1 MRSLRRLMFERRQK
15 ATRLFTTWFFSK
27 MKRKKVLLGV
37 VLFGSISA
45 VYVFSDYKYLESQL
59 RGKLIEVS
67 GDISKAAGLVVQE
80 VIVEGRSK
88 TRKSTLLQALQV
100 SEGDNILAIN
110 MAEMKDRINK
120 LPWVKFARIERHFP
134 NKISLT
140 LVERTP
146 MARWQTNRMLKLI
159 DDHGAVIPVLDLA
172 KFSNLPIIIGKNA
185 PKIAGQILRTL
196 SNEPHLFRRVK
207 SLTLVSDRRWDV
219 QLDNQINVHLP
230 EKNPGKAWTHLATVE
245 QGHNI
250 FGDQVQGID
259 MRLENQLIIKIE
271 KNKTSPG
278 KMRGRNT

>member
-1 MRSLRRLMFERRQK
+1 MFERRQK

-271 KNKTSPG
+271 KNKSSPG
-278 KMRGRNT
+278 KVRGRNT

>member
-1 MRSLRRLMFERRQK
+1 MRSLRRRSFERKQK
-15 ATRLFTTWFFSK
+15 AKRLFNIWFFSK
-27 MKRKKVLLGV
+27 MKRTKILLGV
-37 VLFGSISA
+37 LLIGSISA
-45 VYVFSDYKYLESQL
+45 VPVFYEYKYLESQL
-59 RGKLIEVS
+59 RGKLIEAS
-67 GDISKAAGLVVQE
+67 GDISKTVGLTVKE

-88 TRKSTLLQALQV
+88 TKKSALLQALQV

-110 MAEMKDRINK
+110 ITEMKDRINK
-120 LPWVKFARIERHFP
+120 LPWIKSARIERHFP

-140 LVERTP
+140 LFERTP

-159 DDHGAVIPVLDLA
+159 DVNGDVIPIVDLTR
-172 KFSNLPIIIGKNA
+172 FSNLPIIIGKNA
-185 PKIAGQILRTL
+185 PKIAGQILNTL

-230 EKNPGKAWTHLATVE
+230 EKNPGKAWAHLATVE
-245 QGHNI
+245 EGHNI

>member
-1 MRSLRRLMFERRQK
+1 MRSLRRRSFERKQK
-15 ATRLFTTWFFSK
+15 AKRLFDIWFFPK
-27 MKRKKVLLGV
+27 MKRTKILLGV
-37 VLFGSISA
+37 LLIGSISA
-45 VYVFSDYKYLESQL
+45 VPVFYEYKYLESQL
-59 RGKLIEVS
+59 RSKLIEVS
-67 GDISKAAGLVVQE
+67 SNISKTVGLTVRE

-88 TRKSTLLQALQV
+88 TRKSVLLQALQV

-110 MAEMKDRINK
+110 ITEMKDRINK
-120 LPWVKFARIERHFP
+120 LPWVKSARIERHFP

-140 LVERTP
+140 LFERTP

-159 DDHGAVIPVLDLA
+159 DVHGDVIPIVDLTR
-172 KFSNLPIIIGKNA
+172 FSNLPIIIGKNA
-185 PKIAGQILRTL
+185 PKIAGQILNTL

-230 EKNPGKAWTHLATVE
+230 EKNPGKAWAHLATVE

>member
-1 MRSLRRLMFERRQK
+1 MRSLRSRSFERKQK
-15 ATRLFTTWFFSK
+15 AKGLLDIWFFSK
-27 MKRKKVLLGV
+27 MKRKKILLGV

-45 VYVFSDYKYLESQL
+45 GSAFYEYKYLESQL
-59 RGKLIEVS
+59 RSKLIEAS
-67 GDISKAAGLVVQE
+67 SNIPITAGLIVRE

-88 TRKSTLLQALQV
+88 TKKSALLQALQV

-110 MAEMKDRINK
+110 ITEMKDRINK

-140 LVERTP
+140 LFERTP
-146 MARWQTNRMLKLI
+146 MARWQTNRKLKLI
-159 DDHGAVIPVLDLA
+159 DVHGDVIPIVDLTR
-172 KFSNLPIIIGKNA
+172 FSNLPIIIGKNA
-185 PKIAGQILRTL
+185 PKIAGQILNTL

-230 EKNPGKAWTHLATVE
+230 EKNPGKAWAHLATVE

>member
-1 MRSLRRLMFERRQK
+1 MRSLRRRAFERKQK
-15 ATRLFTTWFFSK
+15 ATRFFNAWFYSK
-27 MKRKKVLLGV
+27 MKRKKVLLGM
-37 VLFGSISA
+37 VLFGIISA
-45 VYVFSDYKYLESQL
+45 FYVFNENKYLESQL

-67 GDISKAAGLVVQE
+67 GNISKAAGLIVQE
-80 VIVEGRSK
+80 VVVEGRSK
-88 TRKSTLLQALQV
+88 TQKNALLQALQV
-100 SEGDNILAIN
+100 SEGDNILTIN
-110 MAEMKDRINK
+110 IKEMKDRINK

-159 DDHGAVIPVLDLA
+159 DDHGDVIPVVDLTS
-172 KFSNLPIIIGKNA
+172 FSNLPIIIGKNA

-219 QLDNQINVHLP
+219 ELDNQINVHLP
-230 EKNPGKAWTHLATVE
+230 EKNPGKAWTHLATME

-271 KNKTSPG
+271 KNKSSPG
-278 KMRGRNT
+278 KVRGRNT

>member
-1 MRSLRRLMFERRQK
+1 MNIL
-15 ATRLFTTWFFSK
+15 
-27 MKRKKVLLGV
+27 RKKILLGG

-45 VYVFSDYKYLESQL
+45 VSVFYEYKYLESQL
-59 RGKLIEVS
+59 RSKLIEAS
-67 GDISKAAGLVVQE
+67 GNISKTVGLTVRE

-88 TRKSTLLQALQV
+88 TKKSALLQALQV

-110 MAEMKDRINK
+110 ITEMKDRINK
-120 LPWVKFARIERHFP
+120 LPWIKSARIERHLP
-134 NKISLT
+134 NKISLR
-140 LVERTP
+140 LFERTP

-159 DDHGAVIPVLDLA
+159 DVNGDVIPIVDLTR
-172 KFSNLPIIIGKNA
+172 FSNLPIIIGKNA
-185 PKIAGQILRTL
+185 PKIAGQILKTL

-230 EKNPGKAWTHLATVE
+230 EKNPGKAWAHLATVE

-250 FGDQVQGID
+250 FGDQIQGID

-278 KMRGRNT
+278 KMRRRNT

>member
-1 MRSLRRLMFERRQK
+1 MRSLRRRSFERKQK
-15 ATRLFTTWFFSK
+15 AKRLFNIWFFSK
-27 MKRKKVLLGV
+27 MKRTKILLGV
-37 VLFGSISA
+37 LLIGGIS
-45 VYVFSDYKYLESQL
+45 VVPVFYEYKYLESQL
-59 RGKLIEVS
+59 RSKLIEAS
-67 GDISKAAGLVVQE
+67 GNISKTVGLTVRE

-88 TRKSTLLQALQV
+88 TRKSVLLQALQV

-110 MAEMKDRINK
+110 ITEMKDRVNK
-120 LPWVKFARIERHFP
+120 LPWVKSARIERHFP

-140 LVERTP
+140 LFERTP
-146 MARWQTNRMLKLI
+146 MARWQTNRILKLI
-159 DDHGAVIPVLDLA
+159 DVHGDVIPIVDLTR
-172 KFSNLPIIIGKNA
+172 FSNLPIIIGKNA
-185 PKIAGQILRTL
+185 PKIAGQILNTL

-230 EKNPGKAWTHLATVE
+230 EKNPGKAWAHLATVE

-271 KNKTSPG
+271 KNKTIPG
-278 KMRGRNT
+278 KVRGRNT

>member
-1 MRSLRRLMFERRQK
+1 MRSLRSRSFERKQK
-15 ATRLFTTWFFSK
+15 AKGLLDIWFFSK
-27 MKRKKVLLGV
+27 MKRKKILLGV

-45 VYVFSDYKYLESQL
+45 GSAFYEYKYLESQL
-59 RGKLIEVS
+59 RSKLIEAS
-67 GDISKAAGLVVQE
+67 SNIPITAGLIVRE

-88 TRKSTLLQALQV
+88 TKKSALLQALQV

-110 MAEMKDRINK
+110 ITEMKDRINK
-120 LPWVKFARIERHFP
+120 LPWVKSARIERHFP

-140 LVERTP
+140 LFERTP
-146 MARWQTNRMLKLI
+146 MARWQTNRVLKLI
-159 DDHGAVIPVLDLA
+159 DVHGDVIPRVDLTR
-172 KFSNLPIIIGKNA
+172 FSNLPIIIGKNA
-185 PKIAGQILRTL
+185 PKIAGQILNTL

-230 EKNPGKAWTHLATVE
+230 EKNPGKAWAHLATVQ

-250 FGDQVQGID
+250 FGDQIQGID

-271 KNKTSPG
+271 KNKTSPS
-278 KMRGRNT
+278 KVRGRNT

>member
-1 MRSLRRLMFERRQK
+1 MRSLRRRAFERKQK
-15 ATRLFTTWFFSK
+15 ATRFFNAWFYSK
-27 MKRKKVLLGV
+27 MKRKKVLLGM

-45 VYVFSDYKYLESQL
+45 FYVFNENKYLESQL

-67 GDISKAAGLVVQE
+67 GNISKAAGLIVQE
-80 VIVEGRSK
+80 VVVEGRSK
-88 TRKSTLLQALQV
+88 TRKNALLQALQV
-100 SEGDNILAIN
+100 SEGDNILTIN
-110 MAEMKDRINK
+110 IKEMKDRINK

-159 DDHGAVIPVLDLA
+159 DDHGDVIPVVDLTS
-172 KFSNLPIIIGKNA
+172 FSNLPIIIGKNA

-219 QLDNQINVHLP
+219 ELDNQINVHLP
-230 EKNPGKAWTHLATVE
+230 EKNPGKAWTHLATME

-271 KNKTSPG
+271 KNKSSPG
-278 KMRGRNT
+278 KVRGRNT

>member
-1 MRSLRRLMFERRQK
+1 MRSLRRRSFERKQK
-15 ATRLFTTWFFSK
+15 AKRLFNIWFFSK
-27 MKRKKVLLGV
+27 MKRTKILLGV
-37 VLFGSISA
+37 LLIGSISA
-45 VYVFSDYKYLESQL
+45 VPVFYEYKYLESQL
-59 RGKLIEVS
+59 RSKLIEAS
-67 GDISKAAGLVVQE
+67 GNISKTVGLTVRE

-88 TRKSTLLQALQV
+88 TKKSALLQALQV

-110 MAEMKDRINK
+110 ITEMKDRINK
-120 LPWVKFARIERHFP
+120 LPWVKSARIERHFP

-140 LVERTP
+140 LFERTP

-159 DDHGAVIPVLDLA
+159 DVHGDVIPIVDLTR
-172 KFSNLPIIIGKNA
+172 FSNLPIIIGKNA
-185 PKIAGQILRTL
+185 PKIAGQILNTL

-230 EKNPGKAWTHLATVE
+230 EKNPGKAWAHLATVE

-271 KNKTSPG
+271 KNKTFPS
-278 KMRGRNT
+278 KVTGRNT

>member
-1 MRSLRRLMFERRQK
+1 MRSLRRRSFERKQK
-15 ATRLFTTWFFSK
+15 AKRLFNIWFFSK
-27 MKRKKVLLGV
+27 MKRTKILLGV
-37 VLFGSISA
+37 LLIGSISA
-45 VYVFSDYKYLESQL
+45 VPVFYEYKYLESQL
-59 RGKLIEVS
+59 RSKLIEAS
-67 GDISKAAGLVVQE
+67 GNISKTVGLTVRE

-88 TRKSTLLQALQV
+88 TKKSTLLKALQV

-110 MAEMKDRINK
+110 ITEMKDRINK
-120 LPWVKFARIERHFP
+120 LPWVKSARIERHFP

-140 LVERTP
+140 LFERTP

-159 DDHGAVIPVLDLA
+159 DVHGDVIPIVDLTR
-172 KFSNLPIIIGKNA
+172 FSNLPIIIGKNA
-185 PKIAGQILRTL
+185 PKIAGQILNTL
-196 SNEPHLFRRVK
+196 SNEPHLFKRVK

-230 EKNPGKAWTHLATVE
+230 EKNPGKAWAHLATVE

>member
-1 MRSLRRLMFERRQK
+1 MRSLRRRSFERKQK
-15 ATRLFTTWFFSK
+15 AKRLFNIWFFSK
-27 MKRKKVLLGV
+27 MKRTKILLGV
-37 VLFGSISA
+37 LLIGSISA
-45 VYVFSDYKYLESQL
+45 VPVFYEYKYLESQL
-59 RGKLIEVS
+59 RSKLIEAS
-67 GDISKAAGLVVQE
+67 GNISKTVGLTVRE

-88 TRKSTLLQALQV
+88 TRKSVLLQALQV

-110 MAEMKDRINK
+110 ITEMKDRINK
-120 LPWVKFARIERHFP
+120 LPWVKSARIERHFP

-140 LVERTP
+140 LFERTP

-159 DDHGAVIPVLDLA
+159 DVHGDVIPIVDLTG
-172 KFSNLPIIIGKNA
+172 FSNLPIIIGKNA
-185 PKIAGQILRTL
+185 PKIAGQILNTL

-230 EKNPGKAWTHLATVE
+230 EKNPGKAWAHLATVE

-259 MRLENQLIIKIE
+259 MRLENQ
-271 KNKTSPG
+271 
-278 KMRGRNT
+278 

>member
-1 MRSLRRLMFERRQK
+1 MRSLRRRSFERKQK
-15 ATRLFTTWFFSK
+15 AKRLFNFWFFSK
-27 MKRKKVLLGV
+27 MKRTKILLGV
-37 VLFGSISA
+37 LLIGGIS
-45 VYVFSDYKYLESQL
+45 VVPVFYEYKYLESQL
-59 RGKLIEVS
+59 RSKLIEAS
-67 GDISKAAGLVVQE
+67 GNISKTVGLTVRE

-88 TRKSTLLQALQV
+88 TRKSVLLQALQV

-110 MAEMKDRINK
+110 ITEMKDRINK
-120 LPWVKFARIERHFP
+120 LPWVKSARIERHFP

-140 LVERTP
+140 LFERTP

-159 DDHGAVIPVLDLA
+159 DVHGDVIPRVDLTR
-172 KFSNLPIIIGKNA
+172 FSNLPIIIGKNA
-185 PKIAGQILRTL
+185 PKIAGQILNTL

-230 EKNPGKAWTHLATVE
+230 EKNPGKAWAHLATVE

>member
-1 MRSLRRLMFERRQK
+1 MRSLRRRSFERKQK
-15 ATRLFTTWFFSK
+15 AKRLFNIWFFSK
-27 MKRKKVLLGV
+27 MKRVKILLGV
-37 VLFGSISA
+37 LLIGIISA
-45 VYVFSDYKYLESQL
+45 VPVFYEYKYLESQL
-59 RGKLIEVS
+59 RSKLIEAS
-67 GDISKAAGLVVQE
+67 GNISKTVGLTVRE

-88 TRKSTLLQALQV
+88 TKKSALLQALQV

-110 MAEMKDRINK
+110 ITEMKDRVNK
-120 LPWVKFARIERHFP
+120 LPWVKSARIERHFP

-140 LVERTP
+140 LFERTP

-159 DDHGAVIPVLDLA
+159 DVHGDVIPIVDLTR
-172 KFSNLPIIIGKNA
+172 FSNLPIIIGKNA
-185 PKIAGQILRTL
+185 PKIAGQILNTL

-230 EKNPGKAWTHLATVE
+230 EKNPGKAWAHLATVE

>member
-1 MRSLRRLMFERRQK
+1 M
-15 ATRLFTTWFFSK
+15 A
-27 MKRKKVLLGV
+27 
-37 VLFGSISA
+37 LFGSISA
-45 VYVFSDYKYLESQL
+45 VYVFNEYKYLEPHL

-67 GDISKAAGLVVQE
+67 GDISKAAGLIVQE

-88 TRKSTLLQALQV
+88 TRKSALLKALQV
-100 SEGDNILAIN
+100 SEGDNILTIN
-110 MAEMKDRINK
+110 MTEMKDRVNK

-146 MARWQTNRMLKLI
+146 MARWQINRMLKLI
-159 DDHGAVIPVLDLA
+159 DDHGDVIPVVDLA
-172 KFSNLPIIIGKNA
+172 SFSNLPIIIGKNA

-219 QLDNQINVHLP
+219 QLDNKINVHLP

-271 KNKTSPG
+271 KNKSSPG
-278 KMRGRNT
+278 KVRGRNT

>member
-1 MRSLRRLMFERRQK
+1 MRSLRRRSFERKQK
-15 ATRLFTTWFFSK
+15 AKRLFDIWFFSK
-27 MKRKKVLLGV
+27 MKRTKILLGV
-37 VLFGSISA
+37 LLIGSISA
-45 VYVFSDYKYLESQL
+45 VPVFYEYKYLESQL
-59 RGKLIEVS
+59 RSKLIEAS
-67 GDISKAAGLVVQE
+67 SNISKTVGLTVRE

-88 TRKSTLLQALQV
+88 TRKSVLLQALQV

-110 MAEMKDRINK
+110 ITEMKDRINK
-120 LPWVKFARIERHFP
+120 LPWVKTARIERHFP

-140 LVERTP
+140 LFERTP

-159 DDHGAVIPVLDLA
+159 DVHGDVIPIVDLTR
-172 KFSNLPIIIGKNA
+172 FSNLPIIIGKNA
-185 PKIAGQILRTL
+185 PKIAGQILNTL

-230 EKNPGKAWTHLATVE
+230 EKNPGKAWAHLATVE

>member
-140 LVERTP
+140 LFERTP

-159 DDHGAVIPVLDLA
+159 DVHGDVIPIVDLTR
-172 KFSNLPIIIGKNA
+172 FSNLPIIIGKNA
-185 PKIAGQILRTL
+185 PKIAGQILNTL

-230 EKNPGKAWTHLATVE
+230 EKNPGKAWAHLATVE

>member
-1 MRSLRRLMFERRQK
+1 MRSLRRRSFERKQK
-15 ATRLFTTWFFSK
+15 AKRLFDIWFFSK
-27 MKRKKVLLGV
+27 MKRTKILLGV
-37 VLFGSISA
+37 LLIGSISA
-45 VYVFSDYKYLESQL
+45 VPVFYEYKYLESQL
-59 RGKLIEVS
+59 RSKLIEASSNIPITV
-67 GDISKAAGLVVQE
+67 GLIVRE

-88 TRKSTLLQALQV
+88 TKKSALLQALQV

-110 MAEMKDRINK
+110 ITEMKDRINK
-120 LPWVKFARIERHFP
+120 LPWVKSARIERHFP

-140 LVERTP
+140 LFERTP

-159 DDHGAVIPVLDLA
+159 DVHGDVIPIVDLTR
-172 KFSNLPIIIGKNA
+172 FSNLPIIIGKNA
-185 PKIAGQILRTL
+185 PKIAGQILNTL

-219 QLDNQINVHLP
+219 QLDNQINIHLP
-230 EKNPGKAWTHLATVE
+230 EKNPGKAWAHLATVE

>member
-1 MRSLRRLMFERRQK
+1 MRSLRRRSFERKQK
-15 ATRLFTTWFFSK
+15 AKRLFDIWFFSK
-27 MKRKKVLLGV
+27 MKRTKILLGV
-37 VLFGSISA
+37 LLIGGIS
-45 VYVFSDYKYLESQL
+45 VVPVFYEHKYLESQI
-59 RGKLIEVS
+59 RSKLIEAS
-67 GDISKAAGLVVQE
+67 GNISKTVGLTVRE

-88 TRKSTLLQALQV
+88 TRKSVLLQALQV

-110 MAEMKDRINK
+110 ITEMKDRVNK
-120 LPWVKFARIERHFP
+120 LPWVKSARIERHFP

-140 LVERTP
+140 LFERTP

-159 DDHGAVIPVLDLA
+159 DVHGDVIPIVDLTR
-172 KFSNLPIIIGKNA
+172 FSNLPIIIGKNA
-185 PKIAGQILRTL
+185 PKIAGQILNTL

-230 EKNPGKAWTHLATVE
+230 EKNPGKAWAHLATVE

>member
-1 MRSLRRLMFERRQK
+1 MRSLRRRSFERKQK
-15 ATRLFTTWFFSK
+15 AKRLFDIWFFSK
-27 MKRKKVLLGV
+27 KKRTKILLGV
-37 VLFGSISA
+37 LLIGSISA
-45 VYVFSDYKYLESQL
+45 VPVFYEYKYLESQL
-59 RGKLIEVS
+59 RSKLIEAS
-67 GDISKAAGLVVQE
+67 GDISKTVGLTVKE

-88 TRKSTLLQALQV
+88 TKKSALLQALQV

-110 MAEMKDRINK
+110 ITEMKDRINK
-120 LPWVKFARIERHFP
+120 LPWVKSARIERHFP

-140 LVERTP
+140 LFERTP

-159 DDHGAVIPVLDLA
+159 DVNGDVIPIVDLTR
-172 KFSNLPIIIGKNA
+172 FSNLPIIIGKNA
-185 PKIAGQILRTL
+185 PKIAGQILNTL

-230 EKNPGKAWTHLATVE
+230 EKNPGKAWAHLATVE

>member
-1 MRSLRRLMFERRQK
+1 MRSLRRRAFERKQK
-15 ATRLFTTWFFSK
+15 ATRFFNAWFYSK
-27 MKRKKVLLGV
+27 MKRKKVLLGI

-45 VYVFSDYKYLESQL
+45 FYVFNENKYLESQL

-67 GDISKAAGLVVQE
+67 GNISKAAGLIVQE
-80 VIVEGRSK
+80 VVVEGRSK
-88 TRKSTLLQALQV
+88 TRKNALLQALQV
-100 SEGDNILAIN
+100 SEGDNILTIN
-110 MAEMKDRINK
+110 IKEMKDRINK

-159 DDHGAVIPVLDLA
+159 DDHGDVIPVVDLTS
-172 KFSNLPIIIGKNA
+172 FSNLPIIIGKNA

-219 QLDNQINVHLP
+219 ELDNQINVHLP
-230 EKNPGKAWTHLATVE
+230 EKNPGKAWTHLATME

-271 KNKTSPG
+271 KNKSSPG
-278 KMRGRNT
+278 KVRGRNT

>member
-1 MRSLRRLMFERRQK
+1 MRSLRRRAFERKQK
-15 ATRLFTTWFFSK
+15 ATRFFNAWFYSK
-27 MKRKKVLLGV
+27 MKRKKVLLGI

-45 VYVFSDYKYLESQL
+45 FYVFNENKYLESQL

-67 GDISKAAGLVVQE
+67 GNISKAAGLIVQE
-80 VIVEGRSK
+80 VVVEGRSK
-88 TRKSTLLQALQV
+88 TRKNALLQALQV
-100 SEGDNILAIN
+100 SEGDNILTIN
-110 MAEMKDRINK
+110 IKEMKDRINK

-159 DDHGAVIPVLDLA
+159 DDHGDVIPVVDLTS
-172 KFSNLPIIIGKNA
+172 FSNLPIIIGKNA

-219 QLDNQINVHLP
+219 ELDNQINVHLP

-271 KNKTSPG
+271 KNKSSPG
-278 KMRGRNT
+278 KVRGRNT

>member
-1 MRSLRRLMFERRQK
+1 MRSLRRRSFERKQK
-15 ATRLFTTWFFSK
+15 AKRLFNIWFFSK
-27 MKRKKVLLGV
+27 MKRTKILLGV
-37 VLFGSISA
+37 LLIGIISA
-45 VYVFSDYKYLESQL
+45 VPVFYEYKYLESQL
-59 RGKLIEVS
+59 RSKLIEAS
-67 GDISKAAGLVVQE
+67 GNISKTVGLTVRE

-88 TRKSTLLQALQV
+88 TKKSALLQALQV

-110 MAEMKDRINK
+110 ITEMKDRVNK
-120 LPWVKFARIERHFP
+120 LPWVKSARIERHFP

-140 LVERTP
+140 LFERTP
-146 MARWQTNRMLKLI
+146 MARWQTNRILKLI
-159 DDHGAVIPVLDLA
+159 DVHGDVIPIVDLTR
-172 KFSNLPIIIGKNA
+172 FSNLPIIIGKNA
-185 PKIAGQILRTL
+185 PKIAGQILNTL

-230 EKNPGKAWTHLATVE
+230 EKNPGKAWAHLATVE

>member
-1 MRSLRRLMFERRQK
+1 MRSLRRRSFERKQK
-15 ATRLFTTWFFSK
+15 AKRLFDILFFPK
-27 MKRKKVLLGV
+27 MKRTKILLGV
-37 VLFGSISA
+37 LLIGSISA
-45 VYVFSDYKYLESQL
+45 VPVFYEYKYLESQL
-59 RGKLIEVS
+59 RSKLIEVS
-67 GDISKAAGLVVQE
+67 SNISKTVGLTVRE

-88 TRKSTLLQALQV
+88 TRKSVLLQALQV

-110 MAEMKDRINK
+110 ITEMKDRINK
-120 LPWVKFARIERHFP
+120 LPWVKSARIERHFP

-140 LVERTP
+140 LFERTP

-159 DDHGAVIPVLDLA
+159 DVHGDVIPIVDLTR
-172 KFSNLPIIIGKNA
+172 FSNLPIIIGKNA
-185 PKIAGQILRTL
+185 PKIAGQILNTL

-230 EKNPGKAWTHLATVE
+230 EKNPGKAWAHLATVE

>member
-1 MRSLRRLMFERRQK
+1 MRSLRRRAFERKQK
-15 ATRLFTTWFFSK
+15 ATRFFNAWFYSK
-27 MKRKKVLLGV
+27 MKRKKVLLGM

-45 VYVFSDYKYLESQL
+45 FYVFNENKYLESQL

-67 GDISKAAGLVVQE
+67 GNISKAAGLIVQE
-80 VIVEGRSK
+80 VVVEGRSK
-88 TRKSTLLQALQV
+88 TRKNALLQALQV
-100 SEGDNILAIN
+100 SEGDNILTIN
-110 MAEMKDRINK
+110 IKEMKDRINK

-159 DDHGAVIPVLDLA
+159 DDHGDVIPVVDLTS
-172 KFSNLPIIIGKNA
+172 FSNLPIIIGKNA

-207 SLTLVSDRRWDV
+207 SLTLISDRRWDV
-219 QLDNQINVHLP
+219 ELDNQINVHLP

-271 KNKTSPG
+271 KNKSSPG
-278 KMRGRNT
+278 KVRGRNT